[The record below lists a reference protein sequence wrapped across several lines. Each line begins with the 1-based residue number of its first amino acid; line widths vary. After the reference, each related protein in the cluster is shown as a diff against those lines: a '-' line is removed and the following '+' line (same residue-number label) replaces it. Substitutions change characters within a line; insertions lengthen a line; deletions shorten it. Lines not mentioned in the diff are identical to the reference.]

1 MIDNYNEVMNQWGG
15 CGTMVVEPDTDLR
28 GCGTMVVELD
38 TDLRRWAVQQT
49 VTILANADYY
59 YTKTEVD
66 KLLEDVTH
74 GGVTREEVQQMIDQA
89 IATKANQADLE
100 ALSAQVASN
109 TAAILNRYTKQ
120 ETNAL
125 LESYLSKMKAMEMRD
140 NYSKVVNTTLIL
152 NNELGIT
159 I

>member
-1 MIDNYNEVMNQWGG
+1 MIDNYNEVMAQWANPPQG
-15 CGTMVVEPDTDLR
+15 CSGTMVIEP
-28 GCGTMVVELD
+28 D

-59 YTKTEVD
+59 YTKREVD
-66 KLLEDVTH
+66 ELLENITH
-74 GGVTREEVQQMIDQA
+74 SEVTREEVQQMIDEA
-89 IATKANQADLE
+89 IASKANQADLE

-125 LESYLSKMKAMEMRD
+125 LESYLSKMKAVEMRD
-140 NYSKVVNTTLIL
+140 NYSKIENTTLVL
-152 NNELGIT
+152 NNEFGIT
-159 I
+159 L

>member
-15 CGTMVVEPDTDLR
+15 CGTMVVEP
-28 GCGTMVVELD
+28 D

-66 KLLEDVTH
+66 KLLEDVTQ

-140 NYSKVVNTTLIL
+140 NYSKVVDTTLIL
-152 NNELGIT
+152 NNELGI
-159 I
+159 II